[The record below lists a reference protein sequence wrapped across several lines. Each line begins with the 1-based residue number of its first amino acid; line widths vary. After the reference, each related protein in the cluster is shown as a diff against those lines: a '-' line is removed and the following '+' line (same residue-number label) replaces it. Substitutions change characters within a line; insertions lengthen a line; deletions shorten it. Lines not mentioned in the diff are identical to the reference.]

1 MQTIVINRR
10 FGGFGLSAI
19 GQAEYKARTGMDV
32 SGTVEFITRGGIP
45 IWLTTDDIDRTCP
58 ALVAMVTEDSGLY
71 SGRSAELGIVEIPDG
86 VSWHVSSYDGLEH
99 VAEDHRT
106 WY

>member
-1 MQTIVINRR
+1 MQTIVINRC

-19 GQAEYKARTGMDV
+19 GQAEYKARTGIDV
-32 SGTVEFITRGGIP
+32 SGIVEFI
-45 IWLTTDDIDRTCP
+45 TDDIDRTCP

-71 SGRSAELGIVEIPDG
+71 SGRSAELKVVEIPDG

-99 VAEDHRT
+99 IAEDHRT
-106 WY
+106 WH